1 MNVLIK
7 ALILSILPISELR
20 GGIPLAIGLG
30 ANPFL
35 AFIVCVLANILVIPF
50 IFLFLDYLHEHFMK
64 IRIYKKFFEL
74 YLNRLRRKVGNKL
87 DSWQYWVLFLFVAIP
102 SPGTGAYT
110 GCLIAWFFKMNRK
123 NSFITIALGVLTAGI
138 IVTLVSMSLFKLF

>member
-7 ALILSILPISELR
+7 ALILSVLPISELR

-30 ANPFL
+30 ANPFS

-74 YLNRLRRKVGNKL
+74 YLNRLRRKVDGRL

-123 NSFITIALGVLTAGI
+123 NSLITIALGVLTAGI
-138 IVTLVSMSLFKLF
+138 IVTIISMGLFRLF